1 MVCATPPR
9 AQDSPGLLFPVHIHN
24 DDSTN
29 KPFLAKE
36 VTEQRRQTT
45 ALSPTDHSWLRSVWL
60 REYSE
65 ASYATGDHWRASE
78 AGEAED
84 AEVQKCLFNAGRRSR
99 STFLECT
106 TSTTP
111 SCVKTHENKMPE
123 PTKQLAQALQDALG
137 RTQSPDA
144 AAWSSGTATG
154 TTSSADATGDTPQS
168 QGVGRGV
175 VTASCIFPATPENFN
190 GDDADWRE
198 QSRFFRSWVA
208 RFCKSRVHAKLE
220 TVAQHRDNRTHVL
233 DLFAAHAK
241 TTRMICL
248 NSQRSHTMSW
258 SRSCAERTR
267 SSS

>member
-1 MVCATPPR
+1 MPIQR
-9 AQDSPGLLFPVHIHN
+9 R
-24 DDSTN
+24 
-29 KPFLAKE
+29 KE
-36 VTEQRRQTT
+36 VKKYFPGMYHFHY
-45 ALSPTDHSWLRSVWL
+45 AIL
-60 REYSE
+60 RE
-65 ASYATGDHWRASE
+65 D
-78 AGEAED
+78 
-84 AEVQKCLFNAGRRSR
+84 SR
-99 STFLECT
+99 E
-106 TSTTP
+106 
-111 SCVKTHENKMPE
+111 
-123 PTKQLAQALQDALG
+123 QDA
-137 RTQSPDA
+137 RTDETTGTSPARCSGKDQSPDA